1 MITADVQHPRDLSPA
16 DIAAWRD
23 YVRAEPA
30 FHSPLLGPDFARL
43 VGEVREDAR
52 VAMFRRQ
59 GRTSGALAFHKRS
72 GGFAQPIGACF
83 SDYQALVS
91 APGEQIDGE
100 EALAAAGIGSIR
112 FGALIDPSGSF
123 PQAGPAD
130 YRGHVIELNGS
141 AADHDAA
148 LRAANSKRHK
158 NWRRLQGRLERE
170 IGEITLEPRSDDQ
183 DAFDQLIAWKRDQFR
198 RTGTHDVL
206 RPQWARA
213 LFQTLFQRSCGE
225 VFGVMAVM
233 RAGGRVVAGKFG
245 VVADGYWHTWISS
258 MDPDCAACAPGLVM
272 MLREPE
278 IMEAIGVHTHDMGP
292 GYAHYKGHF
301 ASREVSIGEI
311 LATADGAAGV
321 AGRSLQTAWAL
332 AGDGR
337 IEAVGRLRRRLDTI
351 NAAEL
356 SVGGRVRGFADAITG
371 YSRRASSREPVQA
384 DAVVQES

>member
-1 MITADVQHPRDLSPA
+1 
-16 DIAAWRD
+16 
-23 YVRAEPA
+23 
-30 FHSPLLGPDFARL
+30 
-43 VGEVREDAR
+43 
-52 VAMFRRQ
+52 
-59 GRTSGALAFHKRS
+59 
-72 GGFAQPIGACF
+72 
-83 SDYQALVS
+83 
-91 APGEQIDGE
+91 
-100 EALAAAGIGSIR
+100 
-112 FGALIDPSGSF
+112 
-123 PQAGPAD
+123 
-130 YRGHVIELNGS
+130 
-141 AADHDAA
+141 
-148 LRAANSKRHK
+148 
-158 NWRRLQGRLERE
+158 
-170 IGEITLEPRSDDQ
+170 
-183 DAFDQLIAWKRDQFR
+183 
-198 RTGTHDVL
+198 
-206 RPQWARA
+206 
-213 LFQTLFQRSCGE
+213 
-225 VFGVMAVM
+225 
-233 RAGGRVVAGKFG
+233 
-245 VVADGYWHTWISS
+245 